1 MNDEENTGERPSK
14 SQRKRDVHALQ
25 DLGTELVEL
34 NADQLAKFDL
44 PERLVEAITEAQRI
58 SNFEGR
64 RRQMQFIG
72 KLMRE
77 IEPAPIR
84 ARLDIIQG
92 VAHESTVTQHLI
104 ERWRNRLLAEE
115 DALTLFAAEYPQS
128 DLQRLRSLIASVK
141 KDQANARPPKRYRD
155 LFRALRDII
164 DAPVTPDP
172 ES

>member
-1 MNDEENTGERPSK
+1 MNDEENTDERPSK

-25 DLGTELVEL
+25 DLGTELVDL
-34 NADQLAKFDL
+34 NADQLAQFNL

-77 IEPAPIR
+77 IESAPIR

-92 VAHESTVTQHLI
+92 VAHESTATQHLI
-104 ERWRNRLLAEE
+104 ERWRDRLLKEE
-115 DALTLFAAEYPQS
+115 NALTLFASEYPQG
-128 DLQRLRSLIASVK
+128 DLQRLRSLISSVK
-141 KDQANARPPKRYRD
+141 KDQSNAQPPKRYRD
-155 LFRALRDII
+155 LFRALREVIAGRNDQ
-164 DAPVTPDP
+164 A